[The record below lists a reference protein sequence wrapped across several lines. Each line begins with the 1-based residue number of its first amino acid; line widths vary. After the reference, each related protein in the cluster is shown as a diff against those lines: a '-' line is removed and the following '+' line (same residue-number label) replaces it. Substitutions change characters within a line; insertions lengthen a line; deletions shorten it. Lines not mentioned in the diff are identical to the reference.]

1 MMSDQLGEQ
10 RTWLLDMNK
19 NPNKTH
25 VVMKKILRCHPNI
38 DMTPLFELDLEEG
51 ERNLKGLPYVIN
63 WFDRA
68 KVAVEEEYLGND
80 IRYPYDVDRRK
91 LSAIYQFAQ
100 AMPSLFVPVPH
111 VKGDDKKRKRNDA

>member
-10 RTWLLDMNK
+10 RNWLLKLNK
-19 NPNKTH
+19 NPNKSH
-25 VVMKKILRCHPNI
+25 VIMKKILRSHPI
-38 DMTPLFELDLEEG
+38 DTSLFELGLEEG
-51 ERNLKGLPYVIN
+51 ERNLKALPYVID

-80 IRYPYDVDRRK
+80 ISYPYDVDRRK

-100 AMPSLFVPVPH
+100 AMPSLFVPVPQ
-111 VKGDDKKRKRNDA
+111 VKGVDKKRKRNGD